1 VDWNNIEET
10 VRHVMEE
17 NDLRPYIDGTMN
29 RLRRGQQLTASRKKL
44 MFTYKIQF
52 DKILAEAG

>member
-1 VDWNNIEET
+1 
-10 VRHVMEE
+10 MEQ
-17 NDLRPYIDGTMN
+17 NDLQPYMDGTMN
-29 RLRRGQQLTASRKKL
+29 RLRRGQKLTASRKKL